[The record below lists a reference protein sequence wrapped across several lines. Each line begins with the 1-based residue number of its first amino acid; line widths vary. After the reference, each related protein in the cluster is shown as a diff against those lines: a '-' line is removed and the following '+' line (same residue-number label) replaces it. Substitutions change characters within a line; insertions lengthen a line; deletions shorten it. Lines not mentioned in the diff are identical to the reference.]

1 MPKTKK
7 TTETGSISRT
17 YRVSLETD
25 KILKKKRKELNI
37 SEAKVIDLMA
47 KHFKN
52 AKLQLIL
59 E

>member
-1 MPKTKK
+1 
-7 TTETGSISRT
+7 
-17 YRVSLETD
+17 
-25 KILKKKRKELNI
+25 LKKKRKELNI